1 MFYCWVV
8 VCLQIPVSPRV
19 CRARESVSMRIVRS
33 TINAT
38 VQLLIGASGGA
49 LDFSLG
55 LSPGLTQAV
64 KTLLTVR
71 CKFIVPDPGTDL
83 GWACR

>member
-1 MFYCWVV
+1 MLHRKDQARVKEVWYCVAEDKLIDRSDIEKGYEIGTGKYVV
-8 VCLQIPVSPRV
+8 VEV
-19 CRARESVSMRIVRS
+19 
-33 TINAT
+33 
-38 VQLLIGASGGA
+38 
-49 LDFSLG
+49 G
-55 LSPGLTQAV
+55 LSPRLRQTV